1 MVLYP
6 GISVSP
12 VLGHTGATLNEPSAR
27 HELWAASSPNPQQDI
42 EQAVRTL
49 GGRLTSRDPE
59 KLVAEFGS
67 RVGFRL
73 LGGYIGNGRRRY
85 PIRMS
90 ALIETRADGTR
101 QVSVTMKSNEAWYLI
116 RLPMAVRLFD
126 GRSDEI
132 LHGLRSATEEAKPGG

>member
-1 MVLYP
+1 M
-6 GISVSP
+6 
-12 VLGHTGATLNEPSAR
+12 NEPAAR
-27 HELWAASSPNPQQDI
+27 HEVWAASSPNPRDDI

-49 GGRLTSRDPE
+49 GGRLTSRDPD

-85 PIRMS
+85 PIRMI

-101 QVSVTMKSNEAWYLI
+101 QVSVTIESNEGWYLV
-116 RLPMAVRLFD
+116 RLPMTVRLFH

-132 LHGLRSATEEAKPGG
+132 LHGLRSAMEGTKPGILR